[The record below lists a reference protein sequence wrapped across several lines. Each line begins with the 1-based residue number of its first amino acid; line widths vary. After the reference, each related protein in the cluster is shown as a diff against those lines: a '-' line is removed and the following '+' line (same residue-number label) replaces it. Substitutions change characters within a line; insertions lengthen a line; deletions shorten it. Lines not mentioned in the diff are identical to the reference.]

1 MAEKLDG
8 VDIRKGDITDAQFIS
23 EIDAGKYDAAVA
35 LTGKDEANV
44 LSCMYAKSLGTDRTI
59 AILHKLK
66 LMDVLDFADVDST
79 LSPVT
84 ASANRVLR
92 YVHDVKDVATF
103 LGVDQDFEVVE
114 LKVGAESRAIEKKV
128 SKLKLPRDVLIG
140 AFIRDNEASIV
151 RGSTQLQADDTVLL
165 IAPPEQVD
173 GIRKD
178 YFISEH
184 SED

>member
-1 MAEKLDG
+1 M
-8 VDIRKGDITDAQFIS
+8 
-23 EIDAGKYDAAVA
+23 
-35 LTGKDEANV
+35 
-44 LSCMYAKSLGTDRTI
+44 
-59 AILHKLK
+59 
-66 LMDVLDFADVDST
+66 
-79 LSPVT
+79 
-84 ASANRVLR
+84 
-92 YVHDVKDVATF
+92 ATF

-114 LKVGAESRAIEKKV
+114 LKVGAESRATEKKL
-128 SKLKLPRDVLIG
+128 SELKLPRDVLIG
-140 AFIRDNEASIV
+140 AFIRDDEASIV